1 MNFYSLLYGCFMD
14 EKTFT
19 FNVTTFI
26 SIEHIFCNF
35 RIFIHTVINI
45 NYLLKYFN
53 KKSCELY
60 FDKMLQLVKCFN
72 NTKIGNISPYEF
84 L

>member
-1 MNFYSLLYGCFMD
+1 MFHGRENIYFQC
-14 EKTFT
+14 
-19 FNVTTFI
+19 NNFI
-26 SIEHIFCNF
+26 SIEHIFCTF
-35 RIFIHTVINI
+35 RIFIHTIINI

-60 FDKMLQLVKCFN
+60 FDKMLQLVKCFS
-72 NTKIGNISPYEF
+72 NTKIGNISPHEF